1 MPNKWKKTES
11 NLVKATEIDPEKFL
25 TAREAAAFLYIS
37 YDTLALWR
45 RLEKHCIPYMRIGNH
60 IFYRYADLVAFRDK
74 HFNIENYA
82 TSTDAKEGAVK

>member
-1 MPNKWKKTES
+1 MSNKWKKTVS

-45 RLEKHCIPYMRIGNH
+45 RLEKHKIPYMRISNH

-82 TSTDAKEGAVK
+82 TSSGNEQGKSK